1 MVDAGT
7 VKGTVTPES
16 ASLTGIGPAKLVA
29 SVGHDSAAAVAAIP
43 GFGKNKL
50 YISIGTQIS
59 MGIETDE
66 PLVSEAAY
74 QGGFK
79 NTGGI
84 ARRKIIYRDFSAFWL
99 INELRAALKRE
110 GREYSFDELHS
121 LAEEAKSLNAYID
134 NEYPTFNTPGGDIR
148 VKMAEYLQQ
157 TGQAVPQT
165 VGEWVRCIFESLALK
180 VKYCA
185 DYLKNTLGMPLEDA
199 FVINGGSRNTLL
211 VQLLSDALRLP
222 IHAGMPYATLA
233 GNLLTQFYADGKVS
247 SVEEMREVAGRSF
260 QMKEYEPQPGRDWDA
275 ALQAAVEKNVCH

>member
-1 MVDAGT
+1 
-7 VKGTVTPES
+7 
-16 ASLTGIGPAKLVA
+16 
-29 SVGHDSAAAVAAIP
+29 
-43 GFGKNKL
+43 
-50 YISIGTQIS
+50 

-165 VGEWVRCIFESLALK
+165 VGEWV
-180 VKYCA
+180 
-185 DYLKNTLGMPLEDA
+185 
-199 FVINGGSRNTLL
+199 
-211 VQLLSDALRLP
+211 
-222 IHAGMPYATLA
+222 
-233 GNLLTQFYADGKVS
+233 
-247 SVEEMREVAGRSF
+247 
-260 QMKEYEPQPGRDWDA
+260 
-275 ALQAAVEKNVCH
+275 AVFSKAWL

>member
-1 MVDAGT
+1 MEQAAVSGILHSHPFSHEFGGRRHR
-7 VKGTVTPES
+7 KGTVTPEI

-110 GREYSFDELHS
+110 GRNIPLMSFTAS
-121 LAEEAKSLNAYID
+121 RKKLN
-134 NEYPTFNTPGGDIR
+134 R
-148 VKMAEYLQQ
+148 
-157 TGQAVPQT
+157 
-165 VGEWVRCIFESLALK
+165 
-180 VKYCA
+180 
-185 DYLKNTLGMPLEDA
+185 
-199 FVINGGSRNTLL
+199 
-211 VQLLSDALRLP
+211 
-222 IHAGMPYATLA
+222 
-233 GNLLTQFYADGKVS
+233 
-247 SVEEMREVAGRSF
+247 
-260 QMKEYEPQPGRDWDA
+260 
-275 ALQAAVEKNVCH
+275 